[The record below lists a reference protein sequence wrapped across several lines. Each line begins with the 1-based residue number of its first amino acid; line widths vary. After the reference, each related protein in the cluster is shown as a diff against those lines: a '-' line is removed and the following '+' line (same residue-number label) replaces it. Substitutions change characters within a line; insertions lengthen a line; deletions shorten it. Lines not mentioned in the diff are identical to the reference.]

1 MTDSAAPRQGLWR
14 WSPGV
19 GRGLLI
25 GLGAISPAAVFA
37 VLRISASRTCANG
50 VNMLALGWHPLVST
64 AVLVLA
70 VLVALGSLT
79 MIVFGYGTRGLRV
92 DAIAVTV
99 WGLVSVIPITIALFV
114 TTFGDPGPECVA

>member
-1 MTDSAAPRQGLWR
+1 M
-14 WSPGV
+14 

-37 VLRISASRTCANG
+37 VLRITASRTCANG
-50 VNMLALGWHPLVST
+50 VNMLALGWHPVVST

-79 MIVFGYGTRGLRV
+79 MIVFGYGTRGMRA
-92 DAIAVTV
+92 DAIAMTV
-99 WGLVSVIPITIALFV
+99 WGVISVIPITIALFV
-114 TTFGDPGPECVA
+114 TTFGDPGPECGA